1 MSKLRFISFE
11 GVDGAGKSTQLE
23 WVRTYRTKR
32 GITVCVTR
40 EPGGTPLG
48 EKLRE
53 ILLHGDGGIH
63 PETEALLM
71 FAARRE
77 HIENVIAPAIWR
89 GDTVLC
95 DRFSD
100 ASFAY
105 QGGGS
110 GVEWEKLA
118 ALEDWVH
125 PDILPDLTLYFDL
138 PVEIARQRINQPD
151 RADRF
156 EQEDVDYFVR
166 VRTAYL
172 ARAKEFPARIR
183 IIDAARSPEEINE
196 ELEEVI
202 GTMCL

>member
-1 MSKLRFISFE
+1 MVGGLPFERRRIPGIRVRLGTTYQAPDHVDKEQNLR
-11 GVDGAGKSTQLE
+11 
-23 WVRTYRTKR
+23 R
-32 GITVCVTR
+32 GN
-40 EPGGTPLG
+40 EQGG
-48 EKLRE
+48 
-53 ILLHGDGGIH
+53 HGDGGIH

-77 HIENVIAPAIWR
+77 HIENVIAPAIAR
-89 GDTVLC
+89 GDTILC

-118 ALEDWVH
+118 ALEDGVH
-125 PDILPDLTLYFDL
+125 PDIQPDLTLYFDL

-172 ARAKEFPARIR
+172 ARAKEFPERIR